1 MISPD
6 DDRATHSDDSKPIYA
21 RGVGIYRDAGW
32 RGVLPIPAG
41 KKTPP
46 PKYFTGNDGRW
57 PTDDDIA
64 GFIANYPH
72 LSNLLLRLYY
82 GDFALDID
90 AYDPKKGAQ
99 TLAQA
104 ESRWC
109 PLPPTWRSTS
119 RLDDPVSGIRLFT
132 VPLGVRF
139 KGVIKFP
146 ELGIGDIE
154 IIQPHHRGI
163 AAWPSVKDGRLTRW
177 YNPTGELVPEG
188 VVPPYGDWPD
198 LPDEWVTALEA
209 GSLHEEVFDGSAPN
223 RSRSAQGQ
231 INMEIYEG
239 LIDRLNDN
247 RAPDPLVARRLE
259 KALEELTNGSGS
271 RYDTTR
277 DHVAGLMRLHSYGR
291 VGLSKALEQLY
302 PAYVMEVGDTRP
314 QQVAEKE
321 FVRFTQG
328 AALLVSAT
336 KSDWNTNGENTSGEN
351 EDSDDQLSWEP
362 IDLTAILS
370 GEYQPLMPT
379 LLARVDGQCLFYSGK
394 VHSLHGESES
404 AKSFVMQVLS
414 VSQINDGNDVLYID
428 FDDDE
433 ESVTGR
439 LIELGADKEQIAKH
453 FVYLRPEV
461 SPKASEEEQAAWLRR
476 LSRRYTLCVI
486 DGVNNAIGVHGL
498 SERESGD
505 IAAWIR
511 QVPKKIAKRTGAAV
525 VAIDHVTKDKIN
537 RGRWAIGP
545 QAKMAGLDGAAY
557 TVEVRKVLGR
567 GLRGEIS
574 MRIGKDRPGGIR
586 GNCGPARKT
595 DNTMEAARVVID
607 STVDPPEVTVG
618 MWGDRDAEGE
628 MTDFR
633 PTHLMQRLSTALDND
648 RKPRSKTASVALVEG
663 NKQGRMIAYDIL
675 IAEGYLAKCG
685 AGEGNT
691 FTVSVKAYRESEDP
705 LSDRY
710 IPSGTTSSSDGSP

>member
-1 MISPD
+1 MRSVDPSHD
-6 DDRATHSDDSKPIYA
+6 GDTSIYA
-21 RGVGIYRDAGW
+21 HGVWLYRDAGW
-32 RGVLPIPAG
+32 RGVLPLPPG
-41 KKTPP
+41 KKWPP
-46 PKYFTGNDGRW
+46 PVGFTGNDGRW

-64 GFIANYPH
+64 GWINDKPPDSNIA
-72 LSNLLLRLYY
+72 LRVDY
-82 GDFALDID
+82 GHIGLDID
-90 AYDPKKGAQ
+90 AYEHKKGAQ
-99 TLAQA
+99 TLAVA
-104 ESRWC
+104 ESRWGA
-109 PLPPTWRSTS
+109 LPRTWRSTS
-119 RLDDPVSGIRLFT
+119 RVDDQVSGIRLFT

-139 KGVIKFP
+139 KGNVKFP

-154 IIQPHHRGI
+154 VIQPHHRFVV
-163 AAWPSVKDGRLTRW
+163 AWPSVKDGRLTRW
-177 YNPTGELVPEG
+177 FNPAGELVDEG
-188 VVPPYGDWPD
+188 VVPPYGDWPE
-198 LPDEWVTALEA
+198 LPDEWVQGLEA

-223 RSRSAQGQ
+223 RSRSAQV
-231 INMEIYEG
+231 NMAVYEK
-239 LIDRLNDN
+239 LIDGLNDN
-247 RAPDPLVARRLE
+247 RAPDPLVGKRLE
-259 KALEELTNGSGS
+259 RAMEDLTNGSGS

-277 DHVAGLMRLHSYGR
+277 DHVAGLMRYHSYGR
-291 VGLSKALEQLY
+291 VGLSRALEQLY

-314 QQVAEKE
+314 KEVAEKE

-336 KSDWNTNGENTSGEN
+336 KPDWNTNGDNPSGE
-351 EDSDDQLSWEP
+351 DSDDDQLSWEP
-362 IDLTAILS
+362 IDLTPILS
-370 GEYQPLMPT
+370 GEYQPLVPT
-379 LLARVDGQCLFYSGK
+379 LLARTDGQCLFYSGK

-414 VSQINDGNDVLYID
+414 VSEINDGNDVLYID

-433 ESVTGR
+433 QSVTGR
-439 LIELGADKEQIAKH
+439 LIELGADKEMIAKH

-461 SPKASEEEQAAWLRR
+461 SPRTEAEQAAWLQL
-476 LSRRYTLCVI
+476 LSRQYTLCVI
-486 DGVNNAIGVHGL
+486 DGVNNAVGVHGL
-498 SERESGD
+498 SSSDPDD

-511 QVPKKIAKRTGAAV
+511 TVPKKIAKRTGAAV

-586 GNCGPARKT
+586 GNCGPASKT
-595 DNTMEAARVVID
+595 DNTMEATRVVID
-607 STVDPPEVTVG
+607 STVDPPEITIR
-618 MWGDRDAEGE
+618 MWGDRDADGE
-628 MTDFR
+628 VKEFR

-648 RKPRSKTASVALVEG
+648 RKPRGKTTSVNLIEG

-675 IAEGYLAKCG
+675 LGEGYLAKCG
-685 AGEGNT
+685 AGEGST
-691 FTVSVKAYRESEDP
+691 LTISVKAYRETGDP

-710 IPSGTTSSSDGSP
+710 IPSGTTTPPDGSS